1 MLIGTHEAVILS
13 AIIDTIGGVI
23 LYSRDPVKDSRSF
36 WMPLSV
42 AMIAGSIAGGILLKV
57 VPAESFD
64 LLLAVVITVL
74 GGWFVTG
81 RGKDGESS
89 LEQHLPDTCARSDMA
104 VSAFAGLCGGLFAV
118 SGPPIVYWLGR
129 RFAKYSFRRAL
140 IAVFFFATIF
150 RLLTYGA
157 VGLLSVRIWIPALFT
172 IPGILLGILL
182 GNRIFIAL
190 SERAFSRVI
199 GSVLLVV
206 GVRLL
211 FK

>member
-1 MLIGTHEAVILS
+1 M
-13 AIIDTIGGVI
+13 I
-23 LYSRDPVKDSRSF
+23 LYTRDPVKDSRSF
-36 WMPLSV
+36 WVPLTV
-42 AMIAGSIAGGILLKV
+42 AMSAGSIAGGILFKF
-57 VPAESFD
+57 VPAESLN
-64 LLLAVVITVL
+64 LLLAVVITGL
-74 GGWFVTG
+74 GAWFVTG
-81 RGKDGESS
+81 RGKNGESS

-104 VSAFAGLCGGLFAV
+104 VSAFAGFCGGLFAV

-129 RFAKYSFRRAL
+129 RFAKYPFRRAL

-150 RLLTYGA
+150 RVLTYGA
-157 VGLLSVRIWIPALFT
+157 MGLLSVRIWIPALYAL
-172 IPGILLGILL
+172 PGILLGILL

-199 GSVLLVV
+199 GSVLLIV